1 MIQGLKNVHKAGY
14 YHGDLKLDN
23 ILIVDNSIIKL
34 SDFGLSGIEI
44 DMNSCSGLMGTP
56 GYMAPE

>member
-1 MIQGLKNVHKAGY
+1 MIQGLKNIHEAGF

-23 ILIVDNSIIKL
+23 ILIVDNSLIKL
-34 SDFGLSGIEI
+34 SDFGLSGVDITP
-44 DMNSCSGLMGTP
+44 CSGLMGTP